1 MGSGSGYGSG
11 SAGGSAAGQRASGRS
26 WRSWGVVF
34 GLTGVAAGAFGA
46 HALRDTLSPA
56 SLAIWQTAV
65 QYQFVHALALLIV
78 GLWMRS
84 ARSPGALKVA
94 GTCFT
99 LGTLLFSGSLYLLA
113 LTGVGVLGMVT
124 PLGGV
129 LFLAGWLSLLLAER
143 SAGRPA
149 D

>member
-1 MGSGSGYGSG
+1 
-11 SAGGSAAGQRASGRS
+11 
-26 WRSWGVVF
+26 VF
-34 GLTGVAAGAFGA
+34 ALTGVAAGAFGA
-46 HALRDTLSPA
+46 HALRDALPAA

-65 QYQFVHALALLIV
+65 QYQFVHALALLVI

-84 ARSPGALKVA
+84 ARRPGALKVA

-124 PLGGV
+124 PIGGV
-129 LFLAGWLSLLLAER
+129 LFLIGWLAVLMADR
-143 SAGRPA
+143 SAPHPPA